1 MSIVIF
7 IILGGVVGWLASQ
20 LLGRDDG
27 VVGSIVIGI
36 IGSFIGSFVS
46 QLLTSGTSYLSL
58 SWSGLLW
65 SLIGRHHLRSN
76 LEYGFASAPPH
87 CLEHSYICRQKVFR
101 KKGFFC

>member
-7 IILGGVVGWLASQ
+7 IILGGIVGWLASQ
-20 LLGRDDG
+20 LLGREDG
-27 VVGSIVIGI
+27 IAGSIVIGI

-65 SLIGRHHLRSN
+65 SLIGAIIFVAILNAVSHPRHHT
-76 LEYGFASAPPH
+76 A
-87 CLEHSYICRQKVFR
+87 
-101 KKGFFC
+101 